1 MARASTRQTFVTGQT
16 VFVHA
21 YQAYW
26 RKALVVEPDVT
37 QKALGSTRDI
47 HYVKVNYFD
56 REGKQVVGAE
66 WRVLNSRTKISD
78 QAAYDLVLKGKEIE
92 RLQGDVRQYESWEM
106 THTAYLE
113 QAKIIQTTATMGVS
127 LGLGKDVEPPSVE
140 GIEELALYLRS
151 VFTLKDKRT
160 RELHGV
166 EDVVTQR
173 RELSQKAD
181 AANKRMQALGVKVW
195 S

>member
-1 MARASTRQTFVTGQT
+1 MARASTRQTFETGQT

-26 RKALVVEPDVT
+26 RKAQVVNPDVT
-37 QKALGSTRDI
+37 QKALGGDRDI

-56 REGKQVVGAE
+56 RDGKQVVGAE
-66 WRVLNSRTKISD
+66 WLVLNSRSKISD
-78 QAAYDLVLKGKEIE
+78 QAAYDLVLRGKEIAT
-92 RLQGDVRQYESWEM
+92 LQGTVRQHKAWEK
-106 THTAYLE
+106 THAAYVE

-140 GIEELALYLRS
+140 GIEGLALYLRS
-151 VFTLKDKRT
+151 VFILKDKRT
-160 RELHGV
+160 RERHTT

-173 RELSQKAD
+173 RELSHKATEARERLLELD
-181 AANKRMQALGVKVW
+181 VKEW